1 MNPDAIKML
10 PPALGKA
17 EANFSRDQ
25 KREGKQDMTRK
36 VDRPQNVPM
45 TPYALMMD
53 LARQMPF
60 VALMGYFL
68 FQVDARNEK
77 NSAARMDEMKENN
90 RTLVAVVQSNTTVM
104 QQAVDAMEEVPKAL
118 EVFRETLRRP

>member
-1 MNPDAIKML
+1 
-10 PPALGKA
+10 
-17 EANFSRDQ
+17 
-25 KREGKQDMTRK
+25 MTRR
-36 VDRPQNVPM
+36 VDRPQNLPM

-77 NSAARMDEMKENN
+77 NSAARMEEMRDNN
-90 RTLVAVVQSNTTVM
+90 RTLASVVQSNTVVM

-118 EVFRETLRRP
+118 EVFRETVRRP

>member
-1 MNPDAIKML
+1 MSQEAVKLL
-10 PPALGKA
+10 PPNFGKA
-17 EANFSRDQ
+17 EANFQRDQ
-25 KREGKQDMTRK
+25 KREGKTDMTRK

-45 TPYALMMD
+45 TPYALLMD

-90 RTLVAVVQSNTTVM
+90 RTLVSVVQSNTIVM
-104 QQAVDAMEEVPKAL
+104 QEAVDAMEQVPKSLDA
-118 EVFRETLRRP
+118 FRETLRRP